1 MTRRLHKAFHNF
13 TAWLSVFLV
22 TAQPIMAQSIV
33 SDANGPVVI
42 EAANGTTMV
51 MISTPDANGVSHNTF
66 VEFSVGA
73 DGAILNNVGENT
85 ATTQLGGI
93 VQGNSNL
100 AGGTAS
106 VIINEVTSTNPSV
119 LNGYLEVGGDRAD
132 VIVANPYGITCDGCG
147 FINADRLTVTTGSTT
162 YSGDTF
168 TGFSVDG
175 GAVNILGGGL
185 DATDTTRFDLISR
198 QITVAGAVHGQRIR
212 VIAGRNDVIYAT
224 GEVTEKADDG
234 SAKPVLA
241 IDSTVVGGMYANAI
255 TITSTEDGVGV
266 RAPTEMAANAGEMM
280 ITADGRLVMGSASAT
295 GSITATSTTSDV
307 EIEGTVVATQNVNVT
322 TAEDLVLAANAKLV
336 ADVAADLTVGNDL
349 TVGTGAE
356 IASGAA
362 LDIDVTGTMQVATA
376 ADVIAAGNATVTA
389 ASVTNA
395 GTLASSG
402 SILAVTADTITNSGL
417 MFGDT
422 LIALR
427 SDGAI
432 LNDGGEIVANG
443 NINIGGATV
452 TRAAHFTNQNAGRV
466 ETITGDITIAATD
479 FLNTRAAPVV
489 DAAYT
494 VDPDDLGDATCT
506 GDDCTDPLVLAGAVT
521 VTGEAAQIISAGNIT
536 LTGDSLVNQYSQI
549 TAFGDIAIT
558 AASLENIG
566 ANIYEPTAGSPTG
579 LTFVGAVFG
588 TIEAGGTLSANVSGY
603 TQNGAA
609 ADDVVVVAGAGVDLA
624 DTVSGSIGDSAL
636 LIVNTDPTADFL
648 VETRDEFVDLDQFVS
663 SDYFL
668 AAIEYDPELKRFGDA
683 YAEALYIRKQLLALL
698 GQLILTA
705 GVDERAQIQAMYDNA
720 IDAQQNLDLTVGVA
734 LTPTQIGALTS
745 DIIWLEE
752 TVIDGQTVLA
762 PKVYLANPE
771 IRLAGLNGAMIVARE
786 VSFRG
791 GDFSNNGTLRA
802 QDGLAVV
809 STGTFTTSGT
819 LSAQDVFV
827 SADTIRVE
835 TAAHQ
840 VVTLRNGE
848 TSTFSAWIGR
858 SFDDAVAPELD
869 RQDRAARP
877 STIEAGGTLV
887 LRASNDI
894 TTAGAD
900 ISAGS
905 GAAFVA
911 GGDITIG
918 ALALSRAKGDAT
930 GSNHHRI
937 ESLTHLTSTITSGGD
952 ITLLSS
958 GDADGQND
966 VTLEGATLNAAGA
979 ISMIARDGDL
989 VLAAAQD
996 MYFSDR
1002 ATSSSSFFGFKKKQT
1017 RDQILDISHQVT
1029 SLSGTEIVGVAA
1041 QNLQIDGTRFVVS
1054 GTADGD
1060 AAAGELALI
1069 SVNGSTAFNAPV
1081 DIRAESHYRSSSIL
1095 WGLISNTKDLRSLAS
1110 QAQGAS
1116 ADTVGDLL
1124 INSGADLTM
1133 TAVDFNIDGQ
1143 FHTDV
1148 AGATYL
1154 LAAIDM
1160 DYQALIQHKDN
1171 GIIMTDIR
1179 SEDMAERV
1187 TYNGIVA
1194 AGGVNF
1200 DADSPIIFAGLR
1212 HPLLDSAHPAAW
1224 VAGDDD
1230 GRINLA
1236 GVYLDEQTDDTD
1248 DETDAAEE
1256 EHWRDNTDWAEDD
1269 GTVAKVLSPLP
1280 TSADGAEYAYIAGLL
1295 GRDTTINDPITL
1307 VSYEFYEKKQ
1317 ALNPAFKALLTIVV
1331 TQGLAGPAGLAGQLG
1346 LVTEATAATA
1356 TAAATSATVTSMGLA
1371 VNAAAAST
1379 IVGVIDGAVAGDI
1392 DMGEILGAAAFA
1404 AVSAGL
1410 TAEINLDSFGGSFDG
1425 AEWANTSAFKAIG
1438 FGFGENL
1445 TIARLV
1451 EAGIDATITSGL
1463 STAVYETDF
1472 LDSFGASM
1480 RSSAIN
1486 LTMADLQNGIGDGV
1500 TKGLYQ
1506 EGDLAHA
1513 ALHGL
1518 VGCAAA
1524 EALDGNCASGAAAA
1538 IAQSLYAGTLD
1549 GTAPDESD
1557 TAAYAAWQAQVA
1569 DQAQL
1574 IGASVGYITSAGLAD
1589 NVSNGGSIA
1598 QSGIINNYLN
1608 HVEAADLE
1616 RAREEL
1622 AACSAATNCDE
1633 STISALKT
1641 TIETLENLDQERNAQ
1656 LREACAANPTG
1667 DTCVTHITA
1676 ALIAAEFYRDPL
1688 SVDGLLPFSLDT
1700 ISFQEL
1706 EVRLRNGMD
1715 GHPREDFVE
1724 AIYAHRESTIA
1735 VLAEVFPSVV
1745 YTQNELANYNAKLAV
1760 ATLAGGTAVLAARSL
1775 LTACVSNPTCVA
1787 NLTAVEVAGT
1797 TTDLV
1802 ACANGDG
1809 LACGAALVPVVTT
1822 GGLGDDVVDA
1832 LGGSSVRR
1840 GADEYLDEVF
1850 EGSNYSRDAYYAYVE
1865 RKIAA
1870 GETPISPENYLQR
1883 RQQLDQNRFDGTRRQ
1898 EEYRQEMAEIYGE
1911 ENVLTERYLRNADG
1925 NIVRDPQT
1933 GEARRLDCV
1942 VVNGQCG
1949 TFTSEVTSP
1958 TAIKTEQ
1965 IEKEERIREQGGT
1978 FVENPNTGELIEV
1991 PLSTVERI
1999 E

>member
-1 MTRRLHKAFHNF
+1 MKRRLNKAIHIF
-13 TAWLSVFLV
+13 TSWLSIFLIS
-22 TAQPIMAQSIV
+22 AQPIMAQSIV
-33 SDANGPVVI
+33 SDDNGPVVI

-147 FINADRLTVTTGSTT
+147 FINTDRLTVTTGSAT
-162 YSGDTF
+162 YDGNTF

-224 GEVTEKADDG
+224 GEVIEKVDDG
-234 SAKPVLA
+234 STAPTLA

-307 EIEGTVVATQNVNVT
+307 EIEGTVVATQNVKVT

-336 ADVAADLTVGNDL
+336 ADVAADLTVGNDM

-362 LDIDVTGTMQVATA
+362 LDIDVTGAVQVATA

-389 ASVTNA
+389 ASVTND

-402 SILAVTADTITNSGL
+402 GTLDVTANGITNSGL
-417 MFGDT
+417 MFGDS

-443 NINIGGATV
+443 NINIGGTTV
-452 TRAAHFTNQNAGRV
+452 TRAASFTNQNAGRV
-466 ETITGDITIAATD
+466 ETITGNITIAATD

-489 DAAYT
+489 DDAYT

-536 LTGDSLVNQYSQI
+536 LTGDTLVNQYSQI

-609 ADDVVVVAGAGVDLA
+609 ADDVVVEAGAGVDLA

-668 AAIEYDPELKRFGDA
+668 TAIEYDPELKRFGDA

-734 LTPTQIGALTS
+734 LTPDQIGALTT

-809 STGTFTTSGT
+809 STGTFSTSGT

-827 SADTIRVE
+827 SADTINVE

-848 TSTFSAWIGR
+848 TSAFMAALLA
-858 SFDDAVAPELD
+858 SFTGDDASAPELD

-877 STIEAGGTLV
+877 STIEAGSTLV

-918 ALALSRAKGDAT
+918 ALALSRAKGDET

-966 VTLEGATLNAAGA
+966 ILLEAATLEAAGA
-979 ISMIARDGDL
+979 ISMVARDGDL

-1017 RDQILDISHQVT
+1017 RDQVLDISHQVT
-1029 SLSGTEIVGVAA
+1029 SLSGTEIVAVAA

-1081 DIRAESHYRSSSIL
+1081 DIRAESHYRSSSVF
-1095 WGLISNTKDLRSLAS
+1095 WGLISNSKDLRTLAS

-1236 GVYLDEQTDDTD
+1236 GVYLDEQSDDANND
-1248 DETDAAEE
+1248 SDVDEE

-1269 GTVAKVLSPLP
+1269 GTVAQVLSPLP

-1307 VSYEFYEKKQ
+1307 VSYEFYDKQQ
-1317 ALNPAFKALLTIVV
+1317 ALSPAFKALLTIVV

-1410 TAEINLDSFGGSFDG
+1410 TAEINLDSFGGSFEDVG
-1425 AEWANTSAFKAIG
+1425 WANTSAFKAMG

-1480 RSSAIN
+1480 RSSAIS

-1538 IAQSLYAGTLD
+1538 IAQSIYAGTLD
-1549 GTAPDESD
+1549 DTAPDESD

-1574 IGASVGYITSAGLAD
+1574 IGASVGYITSAGLAS

-1598 QSGIINNYLN
+1598 QSGVVNNFLS
-1608 HVEAADLE
+1608 HLE
-1616 RAREEL
+1616 
-1622 AACSAATNCDE
+1622 
-1633 STISALKT
+1633 
-1641 TIETLENLDQERNAQ
+1641 TIEK
-1656 LREACAANPTG
+1656 
-1667 DTCVTHITA
+1667 
-1676 ALIAAEFYRDPL
+1676 IAAEEALAECAEALLCTEGEILQLRAEVLQWTLLDEARDLQIQQLCAQGNALGCIGVYNELGEILAEDLAFYNTLDPDSVLARAVYAEGSGNDQLRDRLLELGGQAGARNTQITLNGFGFGAAGGAGAAVIVFGGPAAL
-1688 SVDGLLPFSLDT
+1688 RCAADYTCRTNLALGLAD
-1700 ISFQEL
+1700 EL
-1706 EVRLRNGMD
+1706 AMTPGAFT
-1715 GHPREDFVE
+1715 G
-1724 AIYAHRESTIA
+1724 TIA
-1735 VLAEVFPSVV
+1735 V
-1745 YTQNELANYNAKLAV
+1745 T
-1760 ATLAGGTAVLAARSL
+1760 GTTVK
-1775 LTACVSNPTCVA
+1775 
-1787 NLTAVEVAGT
+1787 VAGDVIGT
-1797 TTDLV
+1797 LDDAKGFVRATK
-1802 ACANGDG
+1802 G
-1809 LACGAALVPVVTT
+1809 GA
-1822 GGLGDDVVDA
+1822 DDVFETGANITPNRTLDRY
-1832 LGGSSVRR
+1832 SHI
-1840 GADEYLDEVF
+1840 GAD
-1850 EGSNYSRDAYYAYVE
+1850 
-1865 RKIAA
+1865 
-1870 GETPISPENYLQR
+1870 
-1883 RQQLDQNRFDGTRRQ
+1883 
-1898 EEYRQEMAEIYGE
+1898 
-1911 ENVLTERYLRNADG
+1911 
-1925 NIVRDPQT
+1925 
-1933 GEARRLDCV
+1933 
-1942 VVNGQCG
+1942 
-1949 TFTSEVTSP
+1949 
-1958 TAIKTEQ
+1958 
-1965 IEKEERIREQGGT
+1965 GT
-1978 FVENPNTGELIEV
+1978 FVTEVSSIENVIGRIPSNATEIRITRQQAAQLETDLGLNPGSLEANNTLSLVDDIAGRCPRCPIGGNDQFLGGGQGLPGGGSELVIDSIPSSGGNGV
-1991 PLSTVERI
+1991 RQIMVIVE
-1999 E
+1999 